1 MKNDALGDRMKEFYE
16 DRTRIKLPRRTFTII
31 RIDGKAFHTY
41 TKGLQRPFD
50 QGLIEDMNATTAY
63 LCKNIQGAKFGYVQS
78 DEISLV
84 LTDFDDLGT
93 HAWFDNN
100 LQKMVSVAASMATA
114 RFNQLRMARA
124 TWEGNDIE
132 GMLDVDDIQNFKL
145 AMFDARAF
153 QIPFIDEVKNYFIW
167 RQQDAV
173 RNSISSVAQS
183 LYSTKELHGVKTDQM
198 QEMIFQKGINWN
210 DYDFRMKRG
219 AVIGKVEKI
228 LTKRSNH
235 YDSNTSYIPSEHTFT
250 RNVWEVI
257 DTPIFTQDPFFLAG
271 LLSNHKGNADVE
283 QSKVPYSPKI
293 GDWVYYPV
301 DAAPFIVNGIRKDE
315 VEIYGDWSGGTN
327 NAIGAGWVKLSE
339 IEPYD
344 ESKVKYYDKQGK
356 PYFKEITKNK

>member
-50 QGLIEDMNATTAY
+50 QGLIDDMNETTAY

-114 RFNQLRMARA
+114 KFNQLRMARA

-198 QEMIFQKGINWN
+198 QELIFQKGINWN

-219 AVIGKVEKI
+219 AVIGKVE
-228 LTKRSNH
+228 T
-235 YDSNTSYIPSEHTFT
+235 TSIRTMQGPNEEVIETEFT
-250 RNVWEVI
+250 RNKWQVI
-257 DTPIFTQDPFFLAG
+257 DTPIFTQDPFFLSG
-271 LLSNHKGNADVE
+271 LLSN
-283 QSKVPYSPKI
+283 SKENL
-293 GDWVYYPV
+293 DT
-301 DAAPFIVNGIRKDE
+301 E
-315 VEIYGDWSGGTN
+315 TC
-327 NAIGAGWVKLSE
+327 
-339 IEPYD
+339 D

-356 PYFKEITKNK
+356 PYFKEIIKNK